1 MDFLRSRE
9 IFVSE
14 KLMEC
19 PKCGYDRQPEDTHC
33 ELCGVDF
40 GLLDR
45 QAAEKKQLKKKALKQ
60 AGKKSSEQ
68 KLELEITEPETFSQE
83 SPVSGECPKCGAGRK
98 AGDVECPR
106 CGVIYK
112 KHEQLLIQQQ
122 ADKEAAKKAEE
133 QRLLEK
139 KAQIQQEAEEA
150 IVKAKAKREAE
161 ARKLAEKDQEVKQP
175 DTEDGKKFYQKITD
189 ALDKVVARLKGNAKK
204 IAACTLIVFFVFA
217 AGWGVVTLVLN
228 WQESNERERLTSRQR
243 EEQQRLE
250 EERKKIFSYF
260 RVNRNELSSH
270 FKSLIE
276 KRKFDR
282 YTSEI
287 KKYQI
292 PSLEGDLDEI
302 KKYFEEIKIFD
313 SAKRIPGRDYEKNYD
328 IYSLL
333 CKMAPKNQVYRKKRN
348 IYRKKLAEKNYLKAM
363 GFLNKKNRVRSDL
376 TASLAAIDRAIQ
388 LEGKRKKYNKIKYE
402 LKNAVLLFY
411 EGNENVHMAVRNDGL
426 TKGATGG
433 QRKLYVWLKNV
444 GSSPFFVNVEYFTLV
459 GKNKKR
465 YSYNNCSR
473 ELIVNLQ
480 PGQDTG
486 GFLYFYTSS
495 RPAKLI
501 FSHISA
507 GTVSRIFP

>member
-1 MDFLRSRE
+1 
-9 IFVSE
+9 
-14 KLMEC
+14 MEC

-45 QAAEKKQLKKKALKQ
+45 QAAEKNQLKKKALKP
-60 AGKKSSEQ
+60 AGKKSSESI
-68 KLELEITEPETFSQE
+68 LEMEITEPEILSQE
-83 SPVSGECPKCGAGRK
+83 SPVSGECPKCGADRK
-98 AGDVECPR
+98 VGDVECPR
-106 CGVIYK
+106 CGVIYE
-112 KHEQLLIQQQ
+112 KHEQLSAQQQ
-122 ADKEAAKKAEE
+122 AEKEAAKKAEE

-139 KAQIQQEAEEA
+139 KAQIQKEAEEA
-150 IVKAKAKREAE
+150 IAKAKAKREAE
-161 ARKLAEKDQEVKQP
+161 ARKLSEKDEEIEKP
-175 DTEDGKKFYQKITD
+175 KSETGKKLYREVTD
-189 ALDKVVARLKGNAKK
+189 AFNIVVARLKGNAKK
-204 IAACTLIVFFVFA
+204 IVTYTLIVLFIFA
-217 AGWGVVTLVLN
+217 VGWGAVTLVHN
-228 WQESNERERLTSRQR
+228 WQESAERERLATKQR

-250 EERKKIFSYF
+250 EERKKITSHF
-260 RVNRNELSSH
+260 RAKRNELSSY
-270 FKSLIE
+270 FKSLINQRE
-276 KRKFDR
+276 FDR
-282 YTSEI
+282 YAREI
-287 KKYQI
+287 QKYKI

-328 IYSLL
+328 IYSRL
-333 CKMAPKNQVYRKKRN
+333 CKMDPKNQAYRKKRN
-348 IYRKKLAEKNYLKAM
+348 VYRKKLAEKNYLIAK
-363 GFLNKKNRVRSDL
+363 GFLKKKNRLRSDL

-388 LEGKRKKYNKIKYE
+388 LRGGEKKYNKIKYE
-402 LKNAVLLFY
+402 LKNAELLFY
-411 EGNENVHMAVRNDGL
+411 EGNKNVHMAVRNDGL

-444 GSSPFFVNVEYFTLV
+444 GTSPFFLNVEYFTLV

-480 PGQDTG
+480 PGQETG

-507 GTVSRIFP
+507 GTVSRNFP